1 MVSPFAP
8 APAFQPTYTI
18 MPFPNHIV
26 PIRYIRSFLH
36 IDPVAPKSTSAA
48 DLVAAQLPTPSEL
61 FDTCRPWGAVR
72 ALSIWTEEEVR
83 NGEPIKW
90 RAKVEF
96 WQEEDAQ
103 RFETGLGENGIL
115 IKGWQ
120 VYVCSSLGCKADSV
134 ARREPVV

>member
-1 MVSPFAP
+1 M
-8 APAFQPTYTI
+8 
-18 MPFPNHIV
+18 
-26 PIRYIRSFLH
+26 
-36 IDPVAPKSTSAA
+36 
-48 DLVAAQLPTPSEL
+48 
-61 FDTCRPWGAVR
+61 
-72 ALSIWTEEEVR
+72 R

-115 IKGWQ
+115 IKGWGE
-120 VYVCSSLGCKADSV
+120 YVCSSLGCKADSV